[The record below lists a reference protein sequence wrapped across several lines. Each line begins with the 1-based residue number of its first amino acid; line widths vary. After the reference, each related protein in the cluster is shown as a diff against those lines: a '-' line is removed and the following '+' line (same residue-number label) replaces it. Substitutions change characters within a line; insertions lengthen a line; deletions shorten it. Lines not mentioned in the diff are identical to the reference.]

1 MLMALD
7 INGMESKPNLLK
19 TLGTNYFKITHW
31 FIDQFPICLYNFE
44 WIYTVSKIKLHSY

>member
-1 MLMALD
+1 MLMDID

-31 FIDQFPICLYNFE
+31 NQN
-44 WIYTVSKIKLHSY
+44 IYYKMLFLLFTSIM